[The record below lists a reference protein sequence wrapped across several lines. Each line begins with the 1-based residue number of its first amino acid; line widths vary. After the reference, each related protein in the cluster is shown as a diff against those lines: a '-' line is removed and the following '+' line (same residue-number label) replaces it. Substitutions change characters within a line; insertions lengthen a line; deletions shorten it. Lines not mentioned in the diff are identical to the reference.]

1 MLNTRTLTLS
11 IALALSANAA
21 LATGDHHTPPPPA
34 PTPTVS
40 CTKGEKW
47 TGRDKQLH
55 LAAGTIISFATTLGT
70 EKPLWG
76 FGAGVAV
83 GALKEL
89 SDRSGGCSSGK
100 DFGVTVLGAAIGAFA
115 GDRVLVMRKNG
126 TTFVAYRTEF

>member
-11 IALALSANAA
+11 IALALSANSA
-21 LATGDHHTPPPPA
+21 LATGDHPTPA
-34 PTPTVS
+34 PIPTVS

-47 TGRDKQLH
+47 TGSDKALH
-55 LAAGTIISFATTLGT
+55 LGSGAIISFATTLGT
-70 EKPLWG
+70 KKPLWG

-89 SDRSGGCSSGK
+89 SDRGGNGCASGK

-126 TTFVAYRTEF
+126 TTIVAYHTEF